1 MTDSIDSIKEIH
13 DIKRISEANFS
24 KQGFW
29 GLHDYG
35 HLTIP
40 WDDMNY
46 IYIMN
51 LEKKA
56 EKPGGTPILAFSV
69 KNSPTVHLING
80 KFFKYKTLLG
90 EKFARE
96 HTEEECFRVFIEK
109 FIESARGA
117 YVDASVKDY
126 LKGGTTFAPKATH
139 LRAIVDYLTT
149 VELHAYEEPEIKEEE
164 KEQKIGLKVWDLGE
178 VIDSQYKVIKMYKG
192 GMGIV
197 YIVSDLP
204 TQNLYAVKMFQE
216 QYLWDKQVSEMFVS
230 EARVWIQLEKH
241 ENIVQA
247 LFVKTFQGC
256 PALFLEYVEGTDL
269 ESELHHGAL
278 DVELALDLALQF
290 SSGMTYAFEK
300 LGIVHRD
307 IKPSNCLLNKDWVL
321 KITDF
326 GFVKHF
332 SDKEGDLPAAPRN
345 APGGRGEDDA
355 TIGTFAYM
363 SPESFKHMESV
374 DTRSDIYSFGIM
386 FFEMLTGRKPI
397 PGHNLTDYMKNHRE
411 YTPSSPSHI
420 NSQVPPDVSRIVLR
434 CLEKNPKNRFP
445 TFRELREALLLV
457 FSEYTGFEYIMEKP
471 SEELTAAE
479 WTLKALSL
487 ATLGRHEDALKPFD
501 HALEKSPKDAN
512 IWAKKGDSLVAL
524 NRLKDAIKCYDKA
537 IMMDHRIPDTWV
549 SKGNALFQL
558 QDYEKSMFCFNNA
571 LKVDPD
577 NDEVWVKKGIYYN
590 IVESYDEAL
599 KCVDKAIAI
608 NPKIADAW
616 YTKSKSLVA
625 LHRLPEA
632 LECSTKALEQ
642 NPLAGDLWHLQAT
655 IYHGQKLYEEAIE
668 RYEKAIEMN
677 PEDADAL
684 LGKADCQFSLA
695 LFKEALVSITTV
707 IERDDSKLEAWEAKG
722 RCLFHMGEREEAL
735 KCFENILRRS
745 PRHFKALC
753 MMGNVLQDLFSSK
766 EAKLCYDAAYK
777 EKPDDPMVHFYR
789 DSLEKSL
796 KLQYDKA
803 HQEEQLVEIRLKML
817 LEMELS
823 PIEEEEEE
831 QAKRGIFDVFKKKE
845 KLSPEKLKAEG
856 FETFARGEYETAVL
870 LFSRYLNII
879 KDDWECWEIAGDALD
894 HLGITEQAMRCYWK
908 SQKYNPERI
917 SIWQKLLKTY
927 EQIDN
932 SRDASVCLLKMTTL
946 IQEYPQEQLTLWHRL
961 SHVYARM
968 GSKFNVLVCLE
979 QIIKIQPDDI
989 HLKIKEFALLEEIG
1003 FTRLAQLKA
1012 RYLLKILGARE
1023 NETAILRNRGILLSM
1038 LGRTKEAVRFLD
1050 SALKTNQKDVAS
1062 LIQKGDVLARRG
1074 EKQAAL
1080 KCFMIASKYCHTDP
1094 KIFYFQGLTYEDLD
1108 DLDKAIKSY
1117 DIALKYSPNYE
1128 MPLVRKGFCL
1138 YKKEQASEAQDY
1150 YNKVL
1155 ENNPHSAHAWEAKGL
1170 VMGFQKRYQESK
1182 WCFNTALEKEPINLS
1197 VLKNKALLFCKM
1209 ELYQEAIE
1217 VLDTVLALDPLQDEG
1232 WNMKAMYHFEKGDLD
1247 MALKS
1252 CETALEIYPRS
1263 ASTWL
1268 NKGFVLNRMYRL
1280 EEALICFERVL
1291 EIEYRMPEAFLNRA
1305 VSLCRLE
1312 RYDEALSDFRI
1323 ALKMRD
1329 KFALAWYDLG
1339 LWHIKRDEIEEAF
1352 NCFDTAISSD
1362 GMLADPWIDKGIAQ
1376 IAHHQ
1381 YEEALKHGEKAIQ
1394 INPKSYR
1401 AWFLHGYAHACN
1413 ANHGMA
1419 VRSYDRAL
1427 RLKGDYIPALVGS
1440 GNSLNARRAQ
1450 EGDEHLRRARELIME
1465 RNLRLGLPE
1474 PENPDLEAELEQDR
1488 LYNAPQDVYLQ
1499 YEFSMKPQGHIV
1511 LFEESSDHEC

>member
-1 MTDSIDSIKEIH
+1 MADSIKEIH

-69 KNSPTVHLING
+69 KSSPTVHLING

-96 HTEEECFRVFIEK
+96 HTEEECFRVFIER
-109 FIESARGA
+109 FIDLAKLA
-117 YVDASVKDY
+117 YADTSIKDY
-126 LKGGTTFAPKATH
+126 LKGGSSFVPKATH

-149 VELHAYEEPEIKEEE
+149 VELHAYEEQETGEEE
-164 KEQKIGLKVWDLGE
+164 KEQKIGLKVWELGE
-178 VIDSQYKVIKMYKG
+178 VIDGRYKVIKMYRG
-192 GMGIV
+192 GMGVV
-197 YIVSDLP
+197 YIVSDLQ
-204 TQNLYAVKMFQE
+204 THMLYAVKMFQE
-216 QYLWDKQVSEMFVS
+216 QYLWDKQVSEMFIR
-230 EARVWIQLEKH
+230 EAQVWIQLEKH

-269 ESELHHGAL
+269 ESELHQGAL
-278 DVELALDLALQF
+278 DVELSLDLALQF
-290 SSGMTYAFEK
+290 ASGMTYAYEK

-332 SDKEGDLPAAPRN
+332 SDKEEDSPSSKTVPKQDEGD
-345 APGGRGEDDA
+345 EA

-374 DTRSDIYSFGIM
+374 NARSDIYSFGIM
-386 FFEMLTGRKPI
+386 FYEMLVGRKPI
-397 PGHNLTDYMKNHRE
+397 PGNNLADYMKNHEE
-411 YTPSSPSHI
+411 YSPLSPSQI
-420 NSQVPPDVSRIVLR
+420 NSAVPPDVSKIVMR
-434 CLEKNPKNRFP
+434 CLEKNPKNRFS

-457 FSEYTGFEYIMEKP
+457 FKEYTGFEYIMEK
-471 SEELTAAE
+471 SNEELTAGE

-501 HALEKSPKDAN
+501 FALEKSPKDAT

-558 QDYEKSMFCFNNA
+558 QDFEKSMFCFNNA

-577 NDEVWVKKGIYYN
+577 NVEVWVKKGIYYN
-590 IVESYDEAL
+590 IVDSYEEAL

-625 LHRLPEA
+625 LGRLQEA
-632 LECSTKALEQ
+632 LECSTRALEQ
-642 NPLAGDLWHLQAT
+642 NPLAGDLWFLQAT
-655 IYHGQKLYEEAIE
+655 IYHGQRLYGQAIE
-668 RYEKAIEMN
+668 RFDKAIEMN
-677 PEDADAL
+677 PQDAKAL
-684 LGKADCQFSLA
+684 LGKADCQFALA
-695 LFKEALVSITTV
+695 HFKEALVSINF
-707 IERDDSKLEAWEAKG
+707 ILEKDDGNLEAWEARGK
-722 RCLFHMGEREEAL
+722 CLFHMGEKEEAL

-766 EAKLCYDAAYK
+766 EAKLCYDAAFK
-777 EKPDDPMVHFYR
+777 EKPDDPMVRFYR

-796 KLQYDKA
+796 KLQYEKA

-831 QAKRGIFDVFKKKE
+831 HGKRGIFDVFKKRE
-845 KLSPEKLKAEG
+845 KVSPEKLKSEG
-856 FETFARGEYETAVL
+856 IETFARGEYETAVL
-870 LFSRYLNII
+870 LFSRYLNLI
-879 KDDWECWEIAGDALD
+879 KDDWECWEIAGDSLEY
-894 HLGITEQAMRCYWK
+894 LGITVQTMRCYWK
-908 SQKYNPERI
+908 SQKYNPDRI
-917 SIWQKLLKTY
+917 SIWRKLLKTY
-927 EQIDN
+927 EQMDN
-932 SRDASVCLLKMTTL
+932 DRDSSVCLLKMIKL
-946 IQEYPQEQLTLWHRL
+946 LQEYPQEQLTLWHKLARI
-961 SHVYARM
+961 YERM
-968 GSKFNVLVCLE
+968 GSKFNVLICLE
-979 QIIKIQPDDI
+979 QIIKIHPDDLY
-989 HLKIKEFALLEEIG
+989 LKIKEFALLEEIG

-1012 RYLLKILGARE
+1012 RYLLKILGGKE
-1023 NETAILRNRGILLSM
+1023 GETDILRNKGILLSM
-1038 LGRTKEAVRFLD
+1038 LGRTQEAVRTLD
-1050 SALKTNQKDVAS
+1050 AALKTNQKDVVS

-1094 KIFYFQGLTYEDLD
+1094 RIFYFQGITYEDLD

-1117 DIALKYSPNYE
+1117 DIALKYAPNYE

-1138 YKKEQASEAQDY
+1138 YKKEQANEAQDY

-1155 ENNPHSAHAWEAKGL
+1155 ENNPNSAHAWEAKGL

-1232 WNMKAMYHFEKGDLD
+1232 WNMKAMYYFEKGDLE
-1247 MALKS
+1247 MALTS
-1252 CETALEIYPRS
+1252 CETAIDIYPRS
-1263 ASTWL
+1263 APAWL
-1268 NKGFVLNRMYRL
+1268 NKGFVLNRMQRR
-1280 EEALICFERVL
+1280 EEALICFERAL

-1305 VSLCRLE
+1305 VALCHLE

-1323 ALKMRD
+1323 ALKMKD
-1329 KFALAWYDLG
+1329 KFAIAWYDLA
-1339 LWHIKRDEIEEAF
+1339 LWHIKRDDLEEALT
-1352 NCFDTAISSD
+1352 CFDSAISSD
-1362 GMLADPWIDKGIAQ
+1362 SALSDPWTDKGIAQ
-1376 IAHHQ
+1376 IALHQ
-1381 YEEALKHGEKAIQ
+1381 YEEALKLGEKAIQ
-1394 INPKSYR
+1394 VNPKSYR

-1440 GNSLNARRAQ
+1440 GNSLNARRAL
-1450 EGDEHLRRARELIME
+1450 EGEEHLRRARELINE
-1465 RNLRLGLPE
+1465 RNFRFGLP
-1474 PENPDLEAELEQDR
+1474 PQDNPDLEAELE
-1488 LYNAPQDVYLQ
+1488 LTKLFNAPQDIYLQ

-1511 LFEESSDHEC
+1511 LFEESSDHER